1 MKTIFKRARA
11 ETPPFFKKLRNLGLG
26 LTAIAAAILT
36 APVSMPAAVLTAAGY
51 LAIAGSVASAVSQLA
66 VEDSSK

>member
-26 LTAIAAAILT
+26 LTAIAAAVLT
-36 APVSMPAAVLTAAGY
+36 APVSLPAAVLTAAGY
-51 LAIAGSVASAVSQLA
+51 LATAGAVASAISQLTMD
-66 VEDSSK
+66 DSSK